1 MVMIFQPK
9 GAGTV
14 HKEGTVLVQ
23 APRAAGTGIPGDAT
37 VGWYGA
43 DYTID
48 TYVSNLPTTG
58 QINEM
63 YAPTGAGAAQRF
75 TGCAPC
81 LSSCGPC

>member
-9 GAGTV
+9 GAATV
-14 HKEGTVLVQ
+14 QKEGTILVQ
-23 APRAAGTGIPGDAT
+23 ATMAAGTGIPGDAT

-48 TYVSNLPTTG
+48 PIPAATVT
-58 QINEM
+58 
-63 YAPTGAGAAQRF
+63 ATGAINSMYNTRF

>member
-9 GAGTV
+9 GAGTT

-23 APRAAGTGIPGDAT
+23 APRAVGTGIPGDAT
-37 VGWYGA
+37 VGWYGS

-58 QINEM
+58 TINAN
-63 YAPTGAGAAQRF
+63 YNTRF
-75 TGCAPC
+75 TGCPPC
-81 LSSCGPC
+81 QSQCGPC

>member
-23 APRAAGTGIPGDAT
+23 ATVAAGTA
-37 VGWYGA
+37 WYGS

-58 QINEM
+58 SIDAN
-63 YAPTGAGAAQRF
+63 YNTRF

-81 LSSCGPC
+81 IS